1 VLIWKKYQQFQLQH
15 HQASKLKQTSS
26 SRLLMLICFRSN
38 IGGISSTALLALL
51 GVTFIL
57 IACTV
62 VGIVLAIVLMNGGE
76 YLSLPIFSYRKTLF
90 MTWCFLDY
98 NIYGR

>member
-1 VLIWKKYQQFQLQH
+1 
-15 HQASKLKQTSS
+15 
-26 SRLLMLICFRSN
+26 MLICFRSN

-62 VGIVLAIVLMNGGE
+62 AGIVLAIVLMNGGE
-76 YLSLPIFSYRKTLF
+76 YLCVYYFLQKDTVYDMVFS
-90 MTWCFLDY
+90 
-98 NIYGR
+98 